1 MVRCRNAGE
10 APVENRPGQPAKER
24 PAYAAI
30 GVAADISLV
39 SYLASSG
46 YTLTVVLNFQDRSIV
61 GFASGAKEWYP
72 LRGRLEVVG

>member
-1 MVRCRNAGE
+1 
-10 APVENRPGQPAKER
+10 
-24 PAYAAI
+24 
-30 GVAADISLV
+30 VAADISLV